1 MGTLAVKLGAWNAA
15 AIAADTASNTDH
27 DTRRE
32 TARDTEHRADQDA
45 GDVPGRI
52 VTRVRAFATMPSRQ
66 YRLMMG
72 RLAAGIAVNQGA
84 VAALKGQSRNV
95 RAVVSGFSGLIALLL
110 LVAVAVAVLGRYV
123 RISIRM
129 FRIIA
134 LFSAVLLGFI
144 MLTGSAVRLTGSGL
158 GCPDW
163 PTCKAGNIVPE
174 SGKHAAI
181 EFGNRVVTG
190 LCLLAAAVGV
200 LTALVRRPYRVDL
213 VRFGILV
220 SVGLFGNAILGGL
233 TVIFD
238 LQPQF
243 VMGHFVLALACLA
256 AGVVLFHR
264 AGERGASG
272 SILGRERVTAVDAT
286 MRSLGGAL
294 LACACVVVLLG
305 CVLTGSGPHGGD
317 PKVRRFGFTMLDV
330 VRVHSGFVWLT
341 LALVVAMALRV
352 WKASTPPAV
361 ELRRRIGVLALVM
374 TAQGGIGYWQWFT
387 QVPALLVQ
395 IHVLGAV
402 IFWCAVLWV
411 RAAITLPDEAKQH
424 RRHGLRGMRVS
435 DPSSAR

>member
-1 MGTLAVKLGAWNAA
+1 MGAFTRWNTATLS
-15 AIAADTASNTDH
+15 IDASDSAGSVTV
-27 DTRRE
+27 E
-32 TARDTEHRADQDA
+32 T
-45 GDVPGRI
+45 PGVVVR
-52 VTRVRAFATMPSRQ
+52 RVRAFAAMPTRE

-72 RLAAGIAVNQGA
+72 KLIAGIAVNQGV

-95 RAVVSGFSGLIALLL
+95 RAIVSGFSGLVGLLL
-110 LVAVAVAVLGRYV
+110 AVAVAIAFLGRYV
-123 RISIRM
+123 RVSIRA

-134 LFSAVLLGFI
+134 LVSAILLGFI

-181 EFGNRVVTG
+181 EFGNRIVTG

-200 LTALVRRPYRVDL
+200 LTALVRRPYRIDL
-213 VRFGILV
+213 VRFGLLV
-220 SVGLFGNAILGGL
+220 SFGLFSNAILGGL

-243 VMGHFVLALACLA
+243 VMGHFLLAIACVA

-264 AGERGASG
+264 AGEPGASG
-272 SILGRERVTAVDAT
+272 TILGRERITAIDET
-286 MRSLGGAL
+286 MRRIGHAL
-294 LACACVVVLLG
+294 LLCSMAVVFLG

-317 PKVRRFGFTMLDV
+317 PKVRRFGFSMLDV
-330 VRVHSGFVWLT
+330 VRVHSGMVWIT
-341 LALVVAMALRV
+341 LILVVAMAVRL
-352 WKASTPPAV
+352 WSASTPAAV
-361 ELRRRIGVLALVM
+361 ELRRRVGILALVILG
-374 TAQGGIGYWQWFT
+374 QGGIGYWQWFT

-402 IFWCAVLWV
+402 TFWCTVLWV
-411 RAAITLPDEAKQH
+411 RAAITIPAASVQRDRAT
-424 RRHGLRGMRVS
+424 VS
-435 DPSSAR
+435 SVRDTVLT